1 MNRLRARI
9 GDLGWQAFALLA
21 AAFMG
26 APLVLVVLFSFN
38 QSALTSLPL
47 TGFTLDWYRKLFS
60 LGAFWPALWNSLI
73 VAGFVAVLS
82 VAIGTM
88 AALALARMAQR
99 RAEFLIGLISV
110 PMMLPALIIGV
121 AMMSYFVRLVDLPLG
136 LPTVIIGHLVIAQPF
151 VILIVFSRMATF
163 DWAVV
168 DSARDLGASPLRA
181 FFTVTLPI
189 IRPTIVGAALIALS
203 ISLDDFVITFFT
215 IGGGNT
221 LPTLVW
227 GMVRTSLDPTIN
239 AIATLLILLSVGS
252 TFIALRVSSY
262 RG

>member
-1 MNRLRARI
+1 MSGRLS
-9 GDLGWQAFALLA
+9 DLGWRVFALLA

-26 APLVLVVLFSFN
+26 IPLVLVVLFSFN

-73 VAGFVAVLS
+73 VAGFVAILS

-88 AALALARMAQR
+88 AALSLARMAPR
-99 RAEFLIGLISV
+99 VAGILIAAISI

-121 AMMSYFVRLVDLPLG
+121 GLMSYFVRLVDLPLG
-136 LPTVIIGHLVIAQPF
+136 LPTVILGHLVIAQPF
-151 VILIVFSRMATF
+151 VILIVFSRLATF

-189 IRPTIVGAALIALS
+189 IRPTMVGAALIALS

-239 AIATLLILLSVGS
+239 AMATLLILLSVGS
-252 TFIALRVSSY
+252 TFLALRVSSY
-262 RG
+262 RA

>member
-1 MNRLRARI
+1 MSRLSGQI
-9 GDLGWQAFALLA
+9 GDLGWRAFALLA
-21 AAFMG
+21 AMFM
-26 APLVLVVLFSFN
+26 AVPLILVVLFSFN

-47 TGFTLDWYRKLFS
+47 TGFTFDWYRKLFS

-73 VAGFVAVLS
+73 VAAFVALLS
-82 VAIGTM
+82 VTIGTM
-88 AALALARMAQR
+88 AALVLARMASR
-99 RAEFLIGLISV
+99 RAEGLIAILSM

-121 AMMSYFVRLVDLPLG
+121 AMMSYFVRLIDLPLG
-136 LPTVIIGHLVIAQPF
+136 LPTVILGHLVIAQPF
-151 VILIVFSRMATF
+151 VVLIVFSRLATF

-181 FFTVTLPI
+181 FTTITLPI
-189 IRPTIVGAALIALS
+189 IRPTMVGAALIAIS

-215 IGGGNT
+215 IGAGNT

-227 GMVRTSLDPTIN
+227 GLVRTSLDPTIN

-252 TFIALRVSSY
+252 TFLALRVSAY